1 MSTFG
6 KLFSQ
11 YNSLF
16 TSRYPYF
23 IMRILL
29 AAIDHNFHLFR
40 KPKQSQ
46 GGELAGHR
54 KYSKRTQRYHA
65 EIVKEDKTYAYFP
78 YMVARMLQTRRAFEG
93 SFSARSDVDEF
104 NPKQIAPTL
113 AMKAPPPT
121 AELLKAPS
129 RFAMKPNS
137 SDKPQG

>member
-54 KYSKRTQRYHA
+54 KYSKRLTSHIWWQECCRHA
-65 EIVKEDKTYAYFP
+65 EHLK
-78 YMVARMLQTRRAFEG
+78 
-93 SFSARSDVDEF
+93 DVF
-104 NPKQIAPTL
+104 L
-113 AMKAPPPT
+113 HG
-121 AELLKAPS
+121 LV
-129 RFAMKPNS
+129 
-137 SDKPQG
+137 

>member
-6 KLFSQ
+6 ELFSQ

-29 AAIDHNFHLFR
+29 AAIDHNFHLSR
-40 KPKQSQ
+40 NPNSQ
-46 GGELAGHR
+46 GGELAAHR

-65 EIVKEDKTYAYFP
+65 EIVKEDETYACFP
-78 YMVARMLQTRRAFEG
+78 YMVARMLQTRKAFEG
-93 SFSARSDVDEF
+93 RFSARSDVDEF